1 MKECCN
7 NKTKHRD
14 ITEYKALENRLNRI
28 EGQIRGL
35 KNMLSSDAYCT
46 DILIQVSAVKSA
58 LDSFSKVLLSNHI
71 NTCVKEDIKNG
82 NAEVIDELVETINK
96 MIG

>member
-1 MKECCN
+1 MIECN
-7 NKTKHRD
+7 NKIKHRGR
-14 ITEYKALENRLNRI
+14 TELKVLENRLNRI

-35 KNMLSSDAYCT
+35 KNMLSNDAYCT

-82 NAEVIDELVETINK
+82 NDEVIDELVETINK
-96 MIG
+96 MMK

>member
-1 MKECCN
+1 MSDCCN
-7 NKTKHRD
+7 NKTKHRN
-14 ITEYKALENRLNRI
+14 ESEFKALENRLNRI

-35 KNMLSSDAYCT
+35 KNMLSNDAYCT

-82 NAEVIDELVETINK
+82 NDEVIDELVETINK
-96 MIG
+96 MMK